1 MGIGNLSDFEKIV
14 LFIKKSEFENL
25 SKLVIDKVK
34 ICILD
39 TICAAAMGNLTD
51 SAKIFKNVFLN
62 NVENL
67 INTNDSNNCA
77 TVWFTNK
84 KAFLPN
90 AILMNSNA
98 SCAMDID
105 DGLDLNRCHAGA
117 SIIPAILSVSEVR
130 KISSK
135 KAMNAIVIGYDL
147 MFFISDYLIPYGR
160 VGYPIDQGTGSM
172 GAISL
177 AASLANLFNE
187 KDKIIRESLRVS
199 QSFMPGGNN
208 DLAVLQGPMTK
219 ENIGWGSFTGYLSF
233 LLAKNGYTGQASI
246 IENKKN
252 PYDFEKYLYNHFAI
266 KDTYI
271 KSYAACRFAHW
282 PLAAFNKLKLHNS
295 LKNEEIKAIEVRTFK
310 SAVNL
315 SVSNPNNIEGVQYS
329 IPYLLALLIKYN
341 DINSAQIKKIY
352 QSDPEIKVIIKKIK
366 LYCDERFE
374 KDYDE
379 GEGCELRII
388 LKNGTILK
396 ETIRGLEGDKNNPF
410 NLTDIKNKF
419 NNNCK
424 EFISEKRVT
433 KIFEIVN
440 NFEKFEVGDLIK
452 LLVKDY
458 KKS

>member
-1 MGIGNLSDFEKIV
+1 MEVGNLSDFEKIL
-14 LFIKKSEFENL
+14 LFIKKSEFEDL
-25 SKLVIDKVK
+25 SKSVIDKVK

-51 SAKIFKNVFLN
+51 SAKIFKNVFLY

-67 INTNDSNNCA
+67 IYTNDSNNCA

-84 KAFLPN
+84 KTFLPN
-90 AILMNSNA
+90 AILMNANA

-105 DGLDLNRCHAGA
+105 DGLDLNRCHAG
-117 SIIPAILSVSEVR
+117 STIIPTILSVSESK

-147 MFFISDYLIPYGR
+147 MFFVSDYLIPYGR

-172 GAISL
+172 GAIAV
-177 AASLANLFNE
+177 AAALANLFNE

-219 ENIGWGSFTGYLSF
+219 ENIGWGAFTGYMSF
-233 LLAKNGYTGQASI
+233 LLARNSYTGQASI

-252 PYDFEKYLYNHFAI
+252 PHDFEKYLYNHFAI

-282 PLAAFNKLKLHNS
+282 PLAAFNKVKLHNS
-295 LKNEEIKAIEVRTFK
+295 LKNEEIETIEVRTFK
-310 SAVNL
+310 SAVKL
-315 SVSNPNNIEGVQYS
+315 SVLNPKNIEGVQYS

-341 DINSAQIKKIY
+341 DINSVQIRKIY
-352 QSDPEIKVIIKKIK
+352 NSDPEIKEISKKIK
-366 LYCDERFE
+366 LCWDKRFE

-388 LKNGTILK
+388 LKNGIILK
-396 ETIRGLEGDKNNPF
+396 ETIRELEGDKSSPF
-410 NLTDIKNKF
+410 NLTDIKIKF

-424 EFISEKRVT
+424 EFISEKR
-433 KIFEIVN
+433 ISEISEIVE

-452 LLVKDY
+452 LLI
-458 KKS
+458 KKY